1 MIYIF
6 IWLHKKWRPPL
17 LCDHQFYQLC
27 MDLKL
32 NLRALCNVEA
42 VLTVGDVQLIRRSA
56 RWRGPPPVSGCV
68 DKAAS
73 GDPDRNIAWCHCA
86 SSQSQPSS
94 GSRDHQ
100 QPIRGQL
107 SAVSPP
113 AGAGRLDCKE
123 TDGELWKQI
132 SSHTE
137 TSTLTTS
144 IWLSDLSI
152 FTKHN
157 WLPTSTFSKT

>member
-1 MIYIF
+1 MICIL
-6 IWLHKKWRPPL
+6 IWLHKKMEDASAIISFISFAWIL
-17 LCDHQFYQLC
+17 SWTWEHY
-27 MDLKL
+27 
-32 NLRALCNVEA
+32 VEA
-42 VLTVGDVQLIRRSA
+42 VLTVGDVQLIRRGA
-56 RWRGPPPVSGCV
+56 MWRGPPPVSGCV

-137 TSTLTTS
+137 TSPLTTS

>member
-1 MIYIF
+1 MKDASSF
-6 IWLHKKWRPPL
+6 KFKPSVLSALHGSK
-17 LCDHQFYQLC
+17 
-27 MDLKL
+27 LKL
-32 NLRALCNVEA
+32 TRENYVEA
-42 VLTVGDVQLIRRSA
+42 VLTVGDVQLIRRGGEVLGGEVP
-56 RWRGPPPVSGCV
+56 RPVPGCV
-68 DKAAS
+68 NKAAS

-86 SSQSQPSS
+86 GSQSQPSS

-137 TSTLTTS
+137 TSPLT
-144 IWLSDLSI
+144 
-152 FTKHN
+152 
-157 WLPTSTFSKT
+157 